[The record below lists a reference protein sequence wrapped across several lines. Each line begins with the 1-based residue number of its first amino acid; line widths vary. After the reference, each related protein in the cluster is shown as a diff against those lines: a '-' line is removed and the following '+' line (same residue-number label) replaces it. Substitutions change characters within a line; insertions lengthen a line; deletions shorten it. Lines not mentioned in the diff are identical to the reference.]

1 MDAHMHLIKCMLQFA
16 GINNTVE
23 KQKLFQ
29 TLTAV
34 CFANETSVNMVID
47 TPPTSPRSVDVS
59 KSNTIDVSTSPKT
72 IDVSSNTNVSL
83 SPAPIQES
91 TEDIKGD
98 RIKINKKDKK
108 KKIKKTE
115 KQKCNEVGCSNF
127 IGDRKE
133 HVSVVVG
140 EKKYNFCASSHFIDE
155 DFRKTWKN
163 IFETELARYSPTTI
177 KRQCQVDKC
186 PESVCSAFYLTCVK
200 SPTEKDK
207 IFQPIFFC
215 GLPHLLDFVKCYQSK
230 SSWSAFVS
238 SIPLAERSTLP
249 KVVKLQ

>member
-108 KKIKKTE
+108 KKIKK
-115 KQKCNEVGCSNF
+115 NG
-127 IGDRKE
+127 
-133 HVSVVVG
+133 
-140 EKKYNFCASSHFIDE
+140 
-155 DFRKTWKN
+155 KT
-163 IFETELARYSPTTI
+163 
-177 KRQCQVDKC
+177 
-186 PESVCSAFYLTCVK
+186 
-200 SPTEKDK
+200 
-207 IFQPIFFC
+207 
-215 GLPHLLDFVKCYQSK
+215 
-230 SSWSAFVS
+230 
-238 SIPLAERSTLP
+238 
-249 KVVKLQ
+249 KVQ